1 MSQLEQIIKD
11 RNLALVFR
19 QFLYN
24 RFNNE
29 NFSFWLEAENYK
41 YLDKSEMEAR
51 SKEIFAKYFLSTSK
65 YELNINHQDRKDL
78 EEKINNNVIT
88 NETFARIQQDIKK
101 HMETDAIPLFLKSED
116 YKKYKDSQTMIS
128 IPDRDRSV
136 TVGMIEEFFKNRQLE
151 TQ

>member
-1 MSQLEQIIKD
+1 MTQLEQIIKD
-11 RNLALVFR
+11 KNLALVFR

-51 SKEIFAKYFLSTSK
+51 SKAIFSKYFLADSK
-65 YELNINHQDRKDL
+65 YELNINFQDRKDL
-78 EEKINNNVIT
+78 EEKINKNAASSD
-88 NETFARIQQDIKK
+88 TFIRIQNDIKK
-101 HMETDAIPLFLKSED
+101 HMETDAIPLFLKSDD
-116 YKKYKDSQTMIS
+116 YKKYKESQTIS
-128 IPDRDRSV
+128 VPDRDRSV

-151 TQ
+151 TQN